1 MHRDPKKKSSR
12 TSVKLKKKRKK
23 GTYNC
28 TGFDPNKK
36 AKTSST
42 YSTILVA
49 VCTGELLGLIGQLEG
64 KYFDYFV
71 FNIVNCDLLRSGAR
85 HHALMKTIGN
95 AWGFDINSPRSA
107 ENHPKDL

>member
-12 TSVKLKKKRKK
+12 TSVKLKRKRKK

-71 FNIVNCDLLRSGAR
+71 FNGINCGLSRLGLVAAHSRK
-85 HHALMKTIGN
+85 L
-95 AWGFDINSPRSA
+95 SA
-107 ENHPKDL
+107 TLGGSTSTRL